1 MAAIEIL
8 SDLEHA
14 GFVLNI
20 AKSHLEVMDWL
31 GFIVDLNADCFRV
44 PADKIARLKSAIHN
58 ITTRGNRV
66 AARFL
71 ASVVGQIIS
80 MI

>member
-20 AKSHLEVMDWL
+20 AKSHLEVVDWD
-31 GFIVDLNADCFRV
+31 FNADCFRV
-44 PADKIARLKSAIHN
+44 PADKNARLKSAIHS

-66 AARFL
+66 AVRFL